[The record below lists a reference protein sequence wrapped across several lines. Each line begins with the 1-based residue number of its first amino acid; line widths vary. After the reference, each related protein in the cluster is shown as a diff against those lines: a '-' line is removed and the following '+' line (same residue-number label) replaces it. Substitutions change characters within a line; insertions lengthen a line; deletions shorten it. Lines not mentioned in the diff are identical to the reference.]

1 MPEVY
6 RKADSR
12 KNIAGQT
19 ITEFMKAAEFNS
31 LRLLIWIRKRQGM
44 ANKKGSRQLQKR
56 DRIRIE
62 AFLQAGHSKAE
73 IASMIGVHRST
84 IYNEIKRGLYEH
96 LNSDYTTEMRYSAD
110 LAQQKYE
117 ENLKVRGTQLKI
129 GNDIKLANYIE
140 DKIIN
145 EDYSP
150 AAVLGQL
157 TAQGKWEE
165 FDTKICITTLYSYI
179 DKGIF
184 LKLSNK
190 DLPVKANK
198 KRQYKKV
205 RKHQKRVEA
214 GQSIEKRPEKVENRE
229 EFGHWEMDSVIGQKK
244 KSKNTLLTLTERK
257 TRDEIIFKL
266 PDHTAGAVVTA
277 LDALEKKWGELFKQ
291 VFKSITVDNGTE
303 FALCEELERSAIN
316 EGEKRTKLYYCHP
329 YSSWERGTN
338 EVTNKMVRR
347 KVPKGT
353 NFDGK
358 TEEEIQEVED
368 WINGYPRRIHGYRS
382 AAEVFEE
389 EIRKLA

>member
-1 MPEVY
+1 
-6 RKADSR
+6 
-12 KNIAGQT
+12 
-19 ITEFMKAAEFNS
+19 
-31 LRLLIWIRKRQGM
+31 M

-117 ENLKVRGTQLKI
+117 ENLKARGTQLKI

-157 TAQGKWEE
+157 TAQEKWGQ
-165 FDTKICITTLYSYI
+165 FSTKICTTTLYSYI

-205 RKHQKRVEA
+205 RKQQKRAEA
-214 GQSIEKRPEKVENRE
+214 GESIEKRPEEVESRE

-266 PDHTAGAVVTA
+266 PDHTAGS
-277 LDALEKKWGELFKQ
+277 G
-291 VFKSITVDNGTE
+291 
-303 FALCEELERSAIN
+303 
-316 EGEKRTKLYYCHP
+316 
-329 YSSWERGTN
+329 
-338 EVTNKMVRR
+338 
-347 KVPKGT
+347 
-353 NFDGK
+353 GK
-358 TEEEIQEVED
+358 CFR
-368 WINGYPRRIHGYRS
+368 Y
-382 AAEVFEE
+382 
-389 EIRKLA
+389 IRKEMGRAF